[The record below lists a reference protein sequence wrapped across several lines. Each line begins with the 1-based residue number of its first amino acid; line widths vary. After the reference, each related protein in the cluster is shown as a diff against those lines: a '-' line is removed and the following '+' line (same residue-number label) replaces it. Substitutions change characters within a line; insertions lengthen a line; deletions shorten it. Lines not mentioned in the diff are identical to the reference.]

1 MAPKES
7 IAANWPAWWQGWSD
21 SEVDDDQLWSAYAWP
36 DRCLRVNFVTS
47 MDGHIQGRDGL
58 SGTLSSDHDRR
69 LFHMLRAG
77 CDAVLVGAGTARRE
91 KYGPIGIRSPWD
103 AMRTQPGTPDLIM
116 VSASGNV
123 PDIDGSI
130 ISDGTDLSELKD
142 RYPRIL
148 CEGGPH
154 LFTSLLEQ
162 GLVDELALS
171 VSGHLGGSGSLVTDA
186 ATATAQARHAHHN
199 SDGVFTLW
207 SIA

>member
-1 MAPKES
+1 MES
-7 IAANWPAWWQGWSD
+7 IAADSPGPPQGWSD
-21 SEVDDDQLWSAYAWP
+21 SPVDDDELWQAYAWSEH
-36 DRCLRVNFVTS
+36 CLRVNFVTS
-47 MDGHIQGRDGL
+47 IDGHIQGADGL
-58 SGTLSSDHDRR
+58 SGTLSTEHDRR

-91 KYGPIGIRSPWD
+91 KYGPIKIKAPWD
-103 AMRTQPGTPDLIM
+103 EMRTQSAPPALIM

-123 PDIDGSI
+123 PDIEGAI
-130 ISDGTDLSELKD
+130 VSDGTDLASLKS

-171 VSGHLGGSGSLVTDA
+171 ISGWLGGSGRLVTDD
-186 ATATAQARHAHHN
+186 ATAQAEPVHVHHN
-199 SDGVFTLW
+199 ADGVFSLW
-207 SIA
+207 SIS